1 MHDLGLNAIDVYIDE
16 AADGIAQGNVYV
28 SSEVPGAAQLQ
39 QELEQQVTDES
50 IAVVVFSEHTP
61 FDVTGREIAS
71 ELASRT
77 GYDTIIVAIGDDLS
91 AGSHVLP
98 PGEAMRI
105 ANEAESSAD
114 AVDAA
119 IVETVDG
126 VIAEYPAGHV
136 PGEGGATEGGG
147 GDAGLFIGLAVS
159 LAVLVAAGGALW
171 GVLRARR
178 RNRPAV
184 GRHPLPEP
192 VRTHVQTLQALTA
205 EYARAGAAGVAQAG
219 EVAAQVGL
227 IAQNTTELFER
238 LDRKGEEG
246 QRPIAAVEYGET
258 LRKLTG
264 ALDRD
269 YLLDILTHPD
279 LWDDPAERVREVR
292 TALSSFSTELVENI
306 KQVNARRGLHFQ
318 VSLDGL
324 MGRRKEL
331 QDWDRAF
338 ERADGDTGPV
348 PHGD

>member
-1 MHDLGLNAIDVYIDE
+1 MHPLDSDLYIDE
-16 AADGIAQGNVYV
+16 AAAALANTNVFVSREVNGADALTESLAQQIGD
-28 SSEVPGAAQLQ
+28 A
-39 QELEQQVTDES
+39 S
-50 IAVVVFSEHTP
+50 IGVAVFSENASLEAAPTEILAELEDATE
-61 FDVTGREIAS
+61 FDS
-71 ELASRT
+71 
-77 GYDTIIVAIGDDLS
+77 IIVVVGDDLL
-91 AGSHVLP
+91 AGSDVLP
-98 PGEAMRI
+98 SDEALRI
-105 ANEAESSAD
+105 ANEAEETAAST
-114 AVDAA
+114 DAA
-119 IVETVDG
+119 LTQTIEQI
-126 VIAEYPAGHV
+126 IAATPDSPAGS
-136 PGEGGATEGGG
+136 T
-147 GDAGLFIGLAVS
+147 DAGPFIGIALGV
-159 LAVLVAAGGALW
+159 AVLLAAGGVVFGIA
-171 GVLRARR
+171 RSRSRR
-178 RNRPAV
+178 RGRPAP

-279 LWDDPAERVREVR
+279 LWDDPVERVREVR